1 MKAKRIEG
9 SNDALLDL
17 DAAIWSGAENAAF
30 EMFPTPLA
38 MVQEVSPFLAL
49 SEGHGVIR
57 RLEVAALHNGSM
69 LALRL
74 KWASEKHDKVAD
86 LDSFVDGVGAL
97 FPVAR
102 GATAVTM
109 GAKGKPVNAWY
120 WKANAK
126 EPMEIVAEGFSAVRR
141 LKDNVG
147 SDLKAVAQHRNGE
160 WNVILRR
167 SLATS
172 EGLATLQAGGS
183 SKIAFAVWS
192 GGNAERSGR
201 KSFSG
206 DFVDFDIRK

>member
-38 MVQEVSPFLAL
+38 IVQEVSPFLAL

-74 KWASEKHDKVAD
+74 KWASDKHDKVAD
-86 LDSFVDGVGAL
+86 LDSFVDGVGVL

-141 LKDNVG
+141 LKDNAG

-167 SLATS
+167 SLTS
-172 EGLATLQAGGS
+172 GEGFATLQAGGS